1 MKDPETLA
9 WIEETVKA
17 FDENSAIT
25 PQVANFALKLL
36 ELLCAN
42 EWDFVS
48 IKEKGT
54 LEKIQLGISKH
65 PELQKPSTKL
75 SHLQLLRAISKHSIG
90 LHWLRQTKSW
100 LLVIAY
106 YQKNGTIYIMRE
118 ASCFLYEVLT
128 KFTELMKDEVTTIEA
143 LETIM
148 KPVLTFKKA
157 FHNLEES
164 IHVDNDEVASEVI
177 PTLNIVTQILW
188 LCVEARKRS
197 RVAYYILLKYRY
209 ENTLWIIQDSIYE
222 NVDFLTVICRAHIV
236 SNFARLSN
244 MDIPA
249 SDQKATDL
257 PFDVHA
263 VHFYNLLIFAC
274 HRRVYKCM
282 NMIAECHHQLWS
294 MLDDGVAKEVVL
306 ENHDLKFG
314 DQVIM
319 MQTFPIVYVIKSR
332 YKADDEC
339 INDLCTKLFNK
350 SCEHTIRLLYQ
361 LRDELSHENFEFVA
375 DLAASAIHSITA
387 VKKFLK
393 RDRAILAFQILIHV
407 LKGYVD
413 EPVEAGTSRKNAV
426 QLVLQAPN
434 LLSALLNA
442 LNEMINVFNFSWKEC
457 VESTTIVPL
466 LLTLLENPNLSS
478 RVSSF
483 NMLMTCKNNY
493 IILLF

>member
-1 MKDPETLA
+1 MEFIKDPQTLA
-9 WIEETVKA
+9 WIDETVKA
-17 FDENSAIT
+17 FDENSSIT
-25 PQVANFALKLL
+25 QQVANFTLKLL
-36 ELLCAN
+36 ELLCSN

-48 IKEKGT
+48 IKEKGL

-65 PELQKPSTKL
+65 PELQKPSTRL
-75 SHLQLLRAISKHSIG
+75 SHLKLLRAISKHSIG
-90 LHWLRQTKSW
+90 LHWLKQTKSW
-100 LLVIAY
+100 LLVIEY

-118 ASCFLYEVLT
+118 SSSFLYEVLT
-128 KFTELMKDEVTTIEA
+128 KFTELMKDEVATIEA
-143 LETIM
+143 LEAIM
-148 KPVLTFKKA
+148 KPVLTFKKTY
-157 FHNLEES
+157 HTLEGTDKS
-164 IHVDNDEVASEVI
+164 IHVDNDEIAMEVI

-188 LCVEARKRS
+188 LCIEAKKRS

-209 ENTLWIIQDSIYE
+209 ENTVWMIQDSIIE
-222 NVDFLTVICRAHIV
+222 NVDFLSVVCRAHIV

-244 MDIPA
+244 MDIP
-249 SDQKATDL
+249 STDEKATDL
-257 PFDVHA
+257 PFDTHA

-282 NMIAECHHQLWS
+282 NMVAECHHQLWS
-294 MLDDGVAKEVVL
+294 MLDDGVTKEVVL

-319 MQTFPIVYVIKSR
+319 MQTFPIVYVIKLR

-339 INDLCTKLFNK
+339 INDLCTKLFNM

-361 LRDELSHENFEFVA
+361 LRDELSHENFDFVA

-413 EPVEAGTSRKNAV
+413 EPIDEASSGKNAV

-457 VESTTIVPL
+457 VESTTVVPL

-478 RVSSF
+478 RVSF
-483 NMLMTCKNNY
+483 FF
-493 IILLF
+493 IILSC